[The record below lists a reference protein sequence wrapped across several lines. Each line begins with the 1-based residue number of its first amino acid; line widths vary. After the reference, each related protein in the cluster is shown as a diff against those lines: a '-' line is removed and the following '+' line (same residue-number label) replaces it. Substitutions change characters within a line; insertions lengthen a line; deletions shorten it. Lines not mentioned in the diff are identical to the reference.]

1 MSIGGIGGPEGP
13 KGVNNING
21 NNGVDKTTQTGNINS
36 AFGQGFA
43 GSNVDSSPISFLVNK
58 FDFDIPKYPKGGFK
72 DYIKPTDKEIQMMAE
87 SDRITAN
94 DSEMNDDLILV

>member
-58 FDFDIPKYPKGGFK
+58 FDFDIPKYLQKQTIYFCCFAF
-72 DYIKPTDKEIQMMAE
+72 IF
-87 SDRITAN
+87 SITVGVT
-94 DSEMNDDLILV
+94 STT